1 MDPVRGISYTCSSKA
16 ISAIVIAMKKKYEYG
31 AEGFIGKE
39 VRVVSELELLNDAQY
54 LVKVR
59 GELWSANS
67 TDDLKPGDKVKIL
80 SVNELILV
88 VGKTGVE
95 SL

>member
-1 MDPVRGISYTCSSKA
+1 
-16 ISAIVIAMKKKYEYG
+16 MKKNYEYG

-39 VRVVSELELLNDAQY
+39 ARVVSELGRMNEAQY

-67 TDDLKPGDKVKIL
+67 IDDLKPGDKVKVL
-80 SVNELILV
+80 SANELILV
-88 VGKTGVE
+88 VGKTDVE
-95 SL
+95 

>member
-1 MDPVRGISYTCSSKA
+1 
-16 ISAIVIAMKKKYEYG
+16 MKKNYEYG
-31 AEGFIGKE
+31 IEGVIGKE
-39 VRVVSELELLNDAQY
+39 ARVVSELGLLNDVQY

-67 TDDLKPGDKVKIL
+67 TDDLKLGDKVKIL
-80 SVNELILV
+80 SANELILV